1 MKTKILLPTDFS
13 KNAWNAISY
22 ATDLFKDKECEFY
35 ILNVYTVTGYA
46 LESMMVPEPGEME
59 FERAKKSSE
68 KGLAKILEM
77 LSFRDP
83 NDNHSF
89 YTISQFNSLLEGLKD
104 IVEKKDIDMVIMGTK
119 GSSNAS
125 GVVFGSNAILTMEKL
140 RNCPVIAVPEEARF
154 GTLKE
159 IVFPT
164 SYKTHFKHRELHY
177 LTEIAKLTKAA
188 IRIVHLA
195 EDDELDATQENNKRL
210 LEESFEDVDY
220 TFHFLHGS
228 AISDAVRYFVE
239 SRDSD
244 MIAFINK
251 KHTFFGSIFSRPMV
265 KEIGMYARVPIM
277 ALHDFRN

>member
-35 ILNVYTVTGYA
+35 ILNLFTVRGYA
-46 LESMMVPEPGEME
+46 LENMMVPEPGELE
-59 FERAKKSSE
+59 YQREKKKSE
-68 KGLAKILEM
+68 EGLAKILDM

-83 NDNHSF
+83 NEKHSF
-89 YTISQFNSLLEGLKD
+89 YTLSQFNSLLAGLKD
-104 IVEKKDIDMVIMGTK
+104 IVEKKDIDMVVMGTK
-119 GSSNAS
+119 GSTNAS
-125 GVVFGSNAILTMEKL
+125 GVVFGSNAISIMENL
-140 RNCPVIAVPEEARF
+140 RNCPVMAVPEEARF

-164 SYKTHFKHRELHY
+164 SYKTHFKRRELQY
-177 LTEIAKLTKAA
+177 LTGIAKQTGAT
-188 IRIVHLA
+188 ICIVHVA
-195 EDDELDATQENNKRL
+195 TDDALNALQENNKQL
-210 LEESFEDVDY
+210 LEECFEEVDY
-220 TFHFLHGS
+220 TFHTLHGS
-228 AISDAVRYFVE
+228 STSEAVRYFVE

-251 KHTFFGSIFSRPMV
+251 KHTFFGSLLSRPMV
-265 KEIGMYARVPIM
+265 KEIGMYSKVPIM